1 MTSGSKWEAV
11 AFFFILDY
19 IYVDNV
25 GNDLETE

>member
-11 AFFFILDY
+11 AFFLLDY